1 MFKIHK
7 IKKILSVK
15 EKLNLIFVFIYSI
28 INSILEF
35 MSIGILI
42 PIFTTLFNEKNDKI
56 DFFLTYLPFSNLTF
70 YNTMTILA
78 LCFFLVIFLKNIFS
92 LYFVY
97 KQGKLAFD
105 IRQRLSYDLFKKY
118 LSQKYSYFFLKKS
131 SVILRNI
138 RAPNNFAVL
147 IASLTTLVLDIVMV
161 LVLLSF
167 LFYVNVKA
175 TLSLVIIFGIFVYML
190 HKYWKQKL
198 YKMGEEKQNIEAD
211 ITKIISENILSIKE
225 IIIYGK
231 EKYFLKIFGKKIL
244 TDSKL
249 TFKVELI
256 QQGPRIVIEL
266 LVAALIFLLIFYLS
280 FLSVAKEEFIF
291 VLGSFSIVA
300 IRLMPSVSRI
310 TQSLQKIKFFTPT
323 VELLYDE
330 FISDDDIIANL
341 DTEKDNIKPDI
352 KFEILKIENINYS
365 YTKTKNVFSKNLNLI
380 INKGDF
386 IGIYGKSGS
395 GKSTFINLITGLL
408 KPDSGTVKVDG
419 QNIQNNI
426 KLWQNNIGYVPQNVY
441 LLDNSIS
448 NNIAFGERTDLINQE
463 RVNEVARYA
472 KIDEFVLNLSDKYN
486 SSVGE
491 QGMLVSGGQK
501 QRIGLARAFYK
512 DPDIII
518 LDEAT
523 VALDKKIE
531 NEIMELILTLKDKKT
546 FIIVSHDENILKN
559 CNKVYSIETN
569 SIIKKNNE

>member
-42 PIFTTLFNEKNDKI
+42 PIFTTLFNEENDKI
-56 DFFLTYLPFSNLTF
+56 DFFLSYLPFSNLTF

-78 LCFFLVIFLKNIFS
+78 FCFFSVIFLKNIFS
-92 LYFVY
+92 LFFVY

-105 IRQRLSYDLFKKY
+105 IIQRLSYDLFKKY

-147 IASLTTLVLDIVMV
+147 IASLITLVLDIVTV
-161 LVLLSF
+161 LVLVSF
-167 LFYVNVKA
+167 LFYVNPKA
-175 TLSLVIIFGIFVYML
+175 TLSLVIIFGIFVYIL

-244 TDSKL
+244 ADSKL

-280 FLSVAKEEFIF
+280 FLSVPKEEFIF

-341 DTEKDNIKPDI
+341 DTEKDNIKSDI

-395 GKSTFINLITGLL
+395 GNSTFINLITGLL
-408 KPDSGTVKVDG
+408 KPDNGTVKVDG

-463 RVNEVARYA
+463 RVNEVARYS

-546 FIIVSHDENILKN
+546 FVIVSHDENILKN

>member
-1 MFKIHK
+1 M
-7 IKKILSVK
+7 
-15 EKLNLIFVFIYSI
+15 
-28 INSILEF
+28 
-35 MSIGILI
+35 
-42 PIFTTLFNEKNDKI
+42 
-56 DFFLTYLPFSNLTF
+56 
-70 YNTMTILA
+70 
-78 LCFFLVIFLKNIFS
+78 
-92 LYFVY
+92 
-97 KQGKLAFD
+97 
-105 IRQRLSYDLFKKY
+105 
-118 LSQKYSYFFLKKS
+118 
-131 SVILRNI
+131 
-138 RAPNNFAVL
+138 
-147 IASLTTLVLDIVMV
+147 
-161 LVLLSF
+161 
-167 LFYVNVKA
+167 
-175 TLSLVIIFGIFVYML
+175 
-190 HKYWKQKL
+190 
-198 YKMGEEKQNIEAD
+198 
-211 ITKIISENILSIKE
+211 
-225 IIIYGK
+225 
-231 EKYFLKIFGKKIL
+231 
-244 TDSKL
+244 
-249 TFKVELI
+249 
-256 QQGPRIVIEL
+256 
-266 LVAALIFLLIFYLS
+266 AALIFLLIFYLS
-280 FLSVAKEEFIF
+280 FLSVPKEEFIF

-341 DTEKDNIKPDI
+341 DTEKDNIKSDI

-408 KPDSGTVKVDG
+408 KPDNGTVKVDG

-463 RVNEVARYA
+463 RVNEVARYS

-546 FIIVSHDENILKN
+546 FVIVSHDENILKN